1 MKDYTEKTIICKDC
15 GKSFILSIGEQK
27 FYDGKGLSYPIR
39 CKNCRGARKVLR
51 EPAKREYKE
60 ELVEKKSMS
69 QSEIDAILAK
79 WRENTVP
86 FEKEETHKVDLY
98 NRHNSTTNRRK

>member
-1 MKDYTEKTIICKDC
+1 
-15 GKSFILSIGEQK
+15 
-27 FYDGKGLSYPIR
+27 
-39 CKNCRGARKVLR
+39 
-51 EPAKREYKE
+51 
-60 ELVEKKSMS
+60 MS

-86 FEKEETHKVDLY
+86 FEKEETYKVDLY